1 MKAKPMFNCKTEKCM
16 MKKVALPVINNQL
29 SQYFEQCSGFII
41 FTIKDKSLKK
51 DLLSPHIQPGIL
63 PHWLA
68 EQGVTDIITKGIEN
82 NSASKLNK
90 FKINVFAGV
99 DLSGPEQLIKEFLN
113 GSLEA
118 KGVMVEN

>member
-1 MKAKPMFNCKTEKCM
+1 M
-16 MKKVALPVINNQL
+16 MKKVALPITNNHL

-51 DLLSPHIQPGIL
+51 DLVSPHIQPGIL

-68 EQGVTDIITKGIEN
+68 EQGVTDIITMGIEN

-99 DLSGPEQLIKEFLN
+99 ELSGPEQLVEQFLN
-113 GSLEA
+113 GSLVTNGA
-118 KGVMVEN
+118 